1 MFVISQRELCLWVR
15 WRLRD
20 QTNGCVIVTVLR
32 IAIPNKGRLNQNSV
46 RLMNRIGF
54 PVPDSN
60 SRTLIAEFGKGR
72 YQILLARAQDIPEFV
87 EMGVADLGITGLDLV
102 LEANRRVERVM
113 DLDYGRCRLV
123 VAVPDESKVNEAA
136 QIEDGCTVATTF
148 PKLTS
153 EYFSGIG
160 KDVKIA
166 SVSGATEMTP
176 QIGLADVITD
186 LTETGSTLKLNH
198 LREVGVI
205 MESVAVLVAN
215 PASLKSK
222 RGRVDEVTSAIDS
235 VIGASRKRYMM
246 ANVPKDTL
254 SNLESLVPG
263 VSGPT
268 IMNIIG
274 RDDLVAIHAVVNEDE
289 VNGIIAVLKEIGGTG
304 ILIVPIERMVL

>member
-1 MFVISQRELCLWVR
+1 MRRFRHGTIGGVVL
-15 WRLRD
+15 
-20 QTNGCVIVTVLR
+20 TVLR
-32 IAIPNKGRLNQNSV
+32 IAVPNKGRLNQSSV

-54 PVPDSN
+54 PISDSN

-102 LEANRRVERVM
+102 LETNRSVERIRT
-113 DLDYGRCRLV
+113 LDYGKCRLV
-123 VAVPDESKVNEAA
+123 VAVPDESVVTGVT
-136 QIEDGCTVATTF
+136 QIEDGCTVATSF
-148 PKLTS
+148 PNLTR
-153 EYFSGIG
+153 EYFSNIG
-160 KDVKIA
+160 KNVKIA
-166 SVSGATEMTP
+166 TVTGATEVTP

-198 LREVGVI
+198 LKEVGVV
-205 MESVAVLVAN
+205 MESVAVLIGNKA
-215 PASLKSK
+215 ALEAKA
-222 RGRVDEVTSAIDS
+222 GRVEEVTSAIDS
-235 VIGASRKRYMM
+235 VIAASRKRYLM

-254 SNLESLVPG
+254 SNLENLIPG

-274 RDDLVAIHAVVNEDE
+274 REDMVAIHAVVSEDA